1 MTDDVFGFHVP
12 RVCRVRTVE
21 ATEDPILRTVDA
33 FRSRDE
39 EIIVDAK
46 RLQAGALALPSVV
59 AASGAVVV
67 LGEPGAGKTSVLVD
81 LTSELPRVGDC
92 WDGES
97 DACLWVSGGDLTES
111 SYVEELRYYL
121 DALPLAG
128 DSATGPTGVLT
139 VVLDQADESSF
150 LRRLA

>member
-12 RVCRVRTVE
+12 RVCRVRGVE
-21 ATEDPILRTVDA
+21 LTENPILHAVDA

-39 EIIVDAK
+39 EIIVDTE
-46 RLQAGALALPSVV
+46 RLQVGALALPSAV
-59 AASGAVVV
+59 AASGAMVV

-81 LTSELPRVGDC
+81 LTSGLPRLENF
-92 WDGES
+92 WDGKS

-111 SYVEELRYYL
+111 SYVEELRCYL

-128 DSATGPTGVLT
+128 DSATGYACEIGYRS
-139 VVLDQADESSF
+139 E
-150 LRRLA
+150 RRLESGNFDIA